1 MNQSNSPAFYQ
12 QSINSNN
19 PPSII
24 QPQSVNSLQQPQSV
38 NSLQQP
44 QSVSSL
50 QQPHSVSNLQQPH
63 SVNSLQ
69 QPHSVN
75 SLLPTQISS
84 GSSHSINF
92 SAASTNIN
100 QSELNS
106 HIQSF
111 QYEFG
116 QEEIPEPISKSK
128 ELFNQLKISIQ
139 VVTLSNI
146 YLSPNFIWWLLGLFF
161 RIFLHSSQLYWIL
174 PMRTSK
180 FWF

>member
-1 MNQSNSPAFYQ
+1 MHFLQFFCIIAIKKQFEIQKIELKFKMNQSNSPAFYQ

-75 SLLPTQISS
+75 SLQPTQISS
-84 GSSHSINF
+84 GSSHSIHF

-139 VVTLSNI
+139 VI
-146 YLSPNFIWWLLGLFF
+146 
-161 RIFLHSSQLYWIL
+161 IFQLYLWQKL
-174 PMRTSK
+174 L
-180 FWF
+180 